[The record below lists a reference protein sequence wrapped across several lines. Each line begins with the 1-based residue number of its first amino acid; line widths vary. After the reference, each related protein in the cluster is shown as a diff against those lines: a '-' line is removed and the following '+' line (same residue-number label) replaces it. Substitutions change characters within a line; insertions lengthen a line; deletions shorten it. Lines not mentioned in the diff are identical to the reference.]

1 MPIGWTKSLSAFLL
15 PLHDL
20 EASLPLETALIPD
33 IGSGMSLAGLSNERA
48 STYNA

>member
-15 PLHDL
+15 PLHAEL

-33 IGSGMSLAGLSNERA
+33 IGSGMLLAGLS
-48 STYNA
+48 